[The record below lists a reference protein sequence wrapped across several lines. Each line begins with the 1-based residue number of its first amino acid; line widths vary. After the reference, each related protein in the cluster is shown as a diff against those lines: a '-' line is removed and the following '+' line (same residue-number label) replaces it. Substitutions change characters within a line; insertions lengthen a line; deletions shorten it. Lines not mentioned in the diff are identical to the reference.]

1 MKLAEA
7 VALFLEAQ
15 GIQHIFGV
23 NGGANLHLIHGI
35 RDVTKIQFIPTAHEQ
50 GAGFAADAYARIRGL
65 GVAMATSG
73 PGATNLV
80 TAISAS
86 WQDSVPVLFITGNV
100 ATFRRG
106 KEFGVRCYGFQE
118 TDFVEMIRRVTK
130 HAAQAQNPSEVLV
143 NLRFALRVMNHR
155 RKGPAVVDIPDDIQ
169 RMDVDYKTIMSY
181 FDRSDELEKQAH
193 ENRQGS

>member
-7 VALFLEAQ
+7 VAKFLESQ
-15 GIQHIFGV
+15 GVEHIFGV

-35 RDVTKIQFIPTAHEQ
+35 CDVTKIKFIPTAHEQ

-86 WQDSVPVLFITGNV
+86 WQDSIPVLYISGNV
-100 ATFRRG
+100 ATFRQG
-106 KEFGVRCYGFQE
+106 KAFGVRAYGFQE
-118 TDFVEMIRRVTK
+118 LDFVRMIGGVTK
-130 HAAQAQNPSEVLV
+130 YAVQVTDWKDVIYELTKAICIAV
-143 NLRFALRVMNHR
+143 ADR
-155 RKGPAVVDIPDDIQ
+155 RGPVVVDLPDDLQ
-169 RMDVDYKTIMSY
+169 RMDIDVT
-181 FDRSDELEKQAH
+181 EC
-193 ENRQGS
+193 RQYLGYL